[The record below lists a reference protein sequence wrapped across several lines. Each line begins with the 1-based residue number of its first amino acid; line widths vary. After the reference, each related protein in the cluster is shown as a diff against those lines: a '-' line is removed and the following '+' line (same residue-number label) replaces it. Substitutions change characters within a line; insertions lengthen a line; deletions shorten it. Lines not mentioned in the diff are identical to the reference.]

1 MNLYEYTYNLVR
13 QIPDGMISSYG
24 AIAKALG
31 DIRASRAVGRMM
43 NQNPN
48 ADEMPCFRIVYSDG
62 KIGGFGLGID
72 DKIRRLSLD
81 NIQVKENRIMNFQK
95 VFFDD
100 FNTDFP
106 LKKLRK
112 KQIELSKN
120 VKLKDSIDKIDTVA
134 GFDVAYPKNDF
145 DNCCA
150 ACVVMD
156 NKTKKVIEEKIIYD
170 KIFFPYIPTYLTFR
184 ESDFIKVLYEKVET
198 KPDVLMIDGNGILHP
213 FGLGIASFIGIEMNI
228 PSIGV
233 AKSMLCGKLENDKVL
248 LGNKIIGSTYFSSK
262 LIKKPLFIS
271 PGHNITLDKSISVVD
286 NFCIYKI
293 PEPIR
298 RAHLLATK
306 NI

>member
-24 AIAKALG
+24 AIALALG

-120 VKLKDSIDKIDTVA
+120 VELKDSIDKIDTVA
-134 GFDVAYPKNDF
+134 GF
-145 DNCCA
+145 
-150 ACVVMD
+150 
-156 NKTKKVIEEKIIYD
+156 E
-170 KIFFPYIPTYLTFR
+170 L
-184 ESDFIKVLYEKVET
+184 
-198 KPDVLMIDGNGILHP
+198 
-213 FGLGIASFIGIEMNI
+213 
-228 PSIGV
+228 
-233 AKSMLCGKLENDKVL
+233 LCGVCRN
-248 LGNKIIGSTYFSSK
+248 G
-262 LIKKPLFIS
+262 
-271 PGHNITLDKSISVVD
+271 
-286 NFCIYKI
+286 
-293 PEPIR
+293 
-298 RAHLLATK
+298 
-306 NI
+306 